1 MGIFLDADEYMPP
14 ESLNNLKNI
23 LRLTE
28 MIEDQCYCLS
38 PSILDLNGNRY
49 THTQRILN
57 KNFDFHYIGRVHEEL
72 KSNHFDIIF
81 DIGLS
86 LTIFHD
92 GYEQDVYLNKRKT
105 ERNMNLIKLM
115 LNEEPDNLKWHYYHA
130 RALLKYQQAPD
141 EYEAEQELL
150 RVSLTDNNFTSRSL
164 ILLGQLYCK
173 RADIINLKKIITLI
187 KESTTFFP
195 QVDLMYLEMALYL
208 MIVLTRMKT
217 IRISAE
223 ELIDGINNSLIH
235 SRNEHL
241 KNMMGLYS
249 FHMAEFN
256 KITDFL
262 TSNENCINDNPVIYE
277 EIASSLQL
285 LDRMKHKILQI
296 Y

>member
-1 MGIFLDADEYMPP
+1 
-14 ESLNNLKNI
+14 
-23 LRLTE
+23 
-28 MIEDQCYCLS
+28 
-38 PSILDLNGNRY
+38 
-49 THTQRILN
+49 
-57 KNFDFHYIGRVHEEL
+57 
-72 KSNHFDIIF
+72 
-81 DIGLS
+81 
-86 LTIFHD
+86 
-92 GYEQDVYLNKRKT
+92 
-105 ERNMNLIKLM
+105 
-115 LNEEPDNLKWHYYHA
+115 
-130 RALLKYQQAPD
+130 
-141 EYEAEQELL
+141 
-150 RVSLTDNNFTSRSL
+150 
-164 ILLGQLYCK
+164 
-173 RADIINLKKIITLI
+173 
-187 KESTTFFP
+187 
-195 QVDLMYLEMALYL
+195 MYLEMALYL